1 MNTCKL
7 TGLSFPLDDTLM
19 AIGKCILHNRFN
31 VLLSCVTC
39 DKFVI
44 IKHYT
49 LPLSLTLSLPS
60 CCFKILIHVLFF
72 MTNELVLTFRLLEE
86 KFLR

>member
-1 MNTCKL
+1 MKTCKL
-7 TGLSFPLDDTLM
+7 TGVSFPVDDTLM
-19 AIGKCILHNRFN
+19 AIGKCILHNRFS
-31 VLLSCVTC
+31 VSLSCVTC

-49 LPLSLTLSLPS
+49 LPISLTLSS